1 MDTLVWRRQV
11 ERNRVV
17 SAVELPTYLFWFVI
31 VNQINLWTT
40 TIEFILDAGSTPA
53 ASTIKG
59 ENMSIFILDWFKKE
73 YDLETEEV
81 ERTVFE
87 KRHNLNYMNEC
98 IKNNTPDK

>member
-1 MDTLVWRRQV
+1 M
-11 ERNRVV
+11 
-17 SAVELPTYLFWFVI
+17 
-31 VNQINLWTT
+31 T

-73 YDLETEEV
+73 KIRKQKSPNFDFQDSIEDALWDIKKEYDLETEEV
-81 ERTVFE
+81 ERAVFE
-87 KRHNLNYMNEC
+87 KRHNLNYMNEF

>member
-1 MDTLVWRRQV
+1 M
-11 ERNRVV
+11 
-17 SAVELPTYLFWFVI
+17 
-31 VNQINLWTT
+31 T

-59 ENMSIFILDWFKKE
+59 ENMSIFILDWFKKQKTKE
-73 YDLETEEV
+73 EKPNFDFQDGIEDALWDIKKQYDLETEEV

>member
-1 MDTLVWRRQV
+1 M
-11 ERNRVV
+11 
-17 SAVELPTYLFWFVI
+17 
-31 VNQINLWTT
+31 T

-73 YDLETEEV
+73 KIRKQKSPNFDFQDSIEDALWYIKKEYDLETEEV
-81 ERTVFE
+81 ERAVFE
-87 KRHNLNYMNEC
+87 KRHNLSYMNEC